1 MHQDSLRSVVY
12 RSFVTCDDPK
22 GVVECGTFR
31 KSKSSAQ
38 KMEHKIKSQKA
49 KKISDASLP
58 FKTEKKEEEML
69 TKEISEGFHS
79 PSSFQLLEV
88 SRGAQRLN
96 HMIDSWSNG
105 ETNQRQSKDVAKD
118 FLKGALDLQD
128 SLMMLGKLQEASQ
141 YMAWLKKK
149 QDKSKGVR
157 KEEGGGIERSRSYQ
171 FGDRNYQIGFRKPR
185 HSVDGSSRD
194 CYEELREAIRD
205 GLSRQNLLPN
215 TEENRGFVQRN
226 LDSASE
232 MPSTSSSQSS
242 ISHTNYYS
250 ATDSSSS
257 SKAPEKKTKGPNLI
271 AKLMGL
277 EEIPSNPLKT
287 TLQKQLRN
295 EKISSHQRP
304 MFEIDMPMVR
314 RPRSVDL
321 RKTPQRKTLKE
332 ILETQ
337 HFTGLLK
344 DNSIK
349 ESQSYRDHT
358 SDSHSQ
364 QRFADYS
371 STIVL
376 IKPLRGPFLE
386 SEEPFAPMFPEH
398 GVQASKMMPRKL
410 KVREE
415 LPSKTI
421 DRKEGSLKPGK
432 TSEKTNA
439 EEKPVKRLSKE
450 EGAKEDKKVA
460 EKPEEKEAKIK
471 LKAPTKM
478 NSTDLVTQQPKKKE
492 AVNKKVDKNNNA
504 VVTGRKIAEKEI
516 VKPKNGSRSQEQAKV
531 TAMKVRKPKN
541 GSNVSKNQIPQ
552 QRISTNNDISIHTKQ
567 TVNHTSNNRKR
578 NLIKRKKPVSEPI
591 AAKTTKESERSKEDD
606 NRIDFTSEKD
616 PNLIRSNNTSVDQFP
631 AEEEAEAYELQ
642 IGENCNSSQSS
653 LSLSD
658 DIPLASDHQVLG
670 EPKFVEEVNDD
681 SSYIRTESRSLK
693 SGTDLEVLLS
703 SNPAFVSHAQEL
715 FDLHVNRPT
724 TLLSSAINDFFVT
737 NETLSMDCANELIER
752 RSLPDAKMVNPLFL
766 NWLRNSRISICLN
779 QLLEEVYD
787 GIEALKNY
795 RKVAGEDLPPDS
807 IYAMLKSDLKC
818 KGVESGIWDFGWKN
832 ELCSDDI
839 EQVVNDIEKLLLSG
853 LVEEILT

>member
-49 KKISDASLP
+49 KKISDASLS

-96 HMIDSWSNG
+96 HVIDSWSNG

-149 QDKSKGVR
+149 RDKSKGVR
-157 KEEGGGIERSRSYQ
+157 KEEGGGIERSRSCQ
-171 FGDRNYQIGFRKPR
+171 FGDRNYQIGFQKPR

-386 SEEPFAPMFPEH
+386 SEEPFAPMFPEY
-398 GVQASKMMPRKL
+398 GVQDSKMMPRKL

-450 EGAKEDKKVA
+450 EGAKEEKKVA

-471 LKAPTKM
+471 LKAPTKT

-504 VVTGRKIAEKEI
+504 VVTGRKLVEKEI

-531 TAMKVRKPKN
+531 TAMK
-541 GSNVSKNQIPQ
+541 
-552 QRISTNNDISIHTKQ
+552 
-567 TVNHTSNNRKR
+567 
-578 NLIKRKKPVSEPI
+578 
-591 AAKTTKESERSKEDD
+591 KESERSKEDD
-606 NRIDFTSEKD
+606 NRIDFTTEKD
-616 PNLIRSNNTSVDQFP
+616 SNLIRSNNTSVDQFP
-631 AEEEAEAYELQ
+631 AEEEADAYELQ

-658 DIPLASDHQVLG
+658 DIPLASEHQVLG

-681 SSYIRTESRSLK
+681 NSYIRTESRRLK

-832 ELCSDDI
+832 EVSSDDI
-839 EQVVNDIEKLLLSG
+839 EQVVNDIEKLILSG

>member
-31 KSKSSAQ
+31 KSKSSTQ

-171 FGDRNYQIGFRKPR
+171 FGDRNYQIGFQKPR

-215 TEENRGFVQRN
+215 TEENRGFIQRN

-257 SKAPEKKTKGPNLI
+257 SKGLEKKTKGPNLI

-398 GVQASKMMPRKL
+398 GVQDSKMMPRKL
-410 KVREE
+410 K
-415 LPSKTI
+415 
-421 DRKEGSLKPGK
+421 
-432 TSEKTNA
+432 
-439 EEKPVKRLSKE
+439 EKPVKRLSKE

-471 LKAPTKM
+471 LKAPTKT

-492 AVNKKVDKNNNA
+492 VVNKKVDKNNNA
-504 VVTGRKIAEKEI
+504 VVTGRKIVEKEI

-531 TAMKVRKPKN
+531 TAMK
-541 GSNVSKNQIPQ
+541 
-552 QRISTNNDISIHTKQ
+552 
-567 TVNHTSNNRKR
+567 
-578 NLIKRKKPVSEPI
+578 
-591 AAKTTKESERSKEDD
+591 KESERSKEDD

-616 PNLIRSNNTSVDQFP
+616 SNLIRSNNTSVDQFP

-658 DIPLASDHQVLG
+658 DIPLASEHQVLG

-795 RKVAGEDLPPDS
+795 RKVAGEDLPPDG

-832 ELCSDDI
+832 ELSSDDI
-839 EQVVNDIEKLLLSG
+839 EQVVNAIEKLLLSG
-853 LVEEILT
+853 LIEEILT